1 MIQNYCQYCS
11 RHCSMG
17 VHLWVSHLFQWRR
30 SLWRRTLLTE
40 RFGVPHPTGPGHP
53 SGGPRF
59 WRRQNIALY
68 AVQKR
73 IPTLPHQPQRQQQQQ
88 QNPDGGLSLAQL
100 PSRNAIE
107 EGAGTETGWRS
118 GPSNVILG
126 QGGGSSSLSS
136 NSNKGNN
143 HESIIIV
150 RQEIRKTLFGD
161 PTRPSSYVF
170 FSHHTYE

>member
-1 MIQNYCQYCS
+1 
-11 RHCSMG
+11 MG
-17 VHLWVSHLFQWRR
+17 VHLWVSHLFWRWWR

-40 RFGVPHPTGPGHP
+40 RLGVPHPTGSGHT
-53 SGGPRF
+53 SGGRGF

-73 IPTLPHQPQRQQQQQ
+73 IPTVSHRPQRQQQQ

-100 PSRNAIE
+100 PSRKAIE
-107 EGAGTETGWRS
+107 EGAGTETGRRS
-118 GPSNVILG
+118 GSPNVILG

-136 NSNKGNN
+136 NNNNKGNK

-150 RQEIRKTLFGD
+150 RPEIENYSRRPD
-161 PTRPSSYVF
+161 PTRPSSNVLSFY
-170 FSHHTYE
+170 HHTYG